1 VRWARRT
8 ATIIAVATGLVPQLP
23 AWHPPLTV
31 APPVLHRLPPPRSCS
46 CRTDATSSAAGA
58 LEVVVSGRR
67 VTVGHARLQLRGG
80 RLSPF
85 CRRWRQHLRGRR
97 HHRHCT
103 PRAATSTVQITSRYG
118 AQRKR
123 RVLRSSCSP
132 SPRCCSSTNRPRG
145 STRGWTAR
153 SCTPCGSWP
162 TTTARRGHNA
172 QRGRGGLNRSWQ
184 QLDREGGG
192 GWERRGCR
200 NWPLTPSRHSRR
212 AACGDPALRRH
223 GRHWAPTENDIP
235 LAYAP
240 LDAPTTLRRPCSSTA
255 WVSTP
260 RAPPAVVPGPVSRGV
275 AGCDGPFRT
284 RRPHPERSTAVDR
297 RRAHRRLRG
306 HRVLR
311 RRHVCLPLLSCPS
324 TCGRAATR
332 AGRRTLGSWSRPTR

>member
-192 GWERRGCR
+192 GVGAPGLPKLAIDAVKALAPSCVRR
-200 NWPLTPSRHSRR
+200 PSV
-212 AACGDPALRRH
+212 ATAWPALGTHRERH
-223 GRHWAPTENDIP
+223 TAGLCAAGCANDPEASVFVDRLGEHATGAAGSRPGTGIPRCGRVRWTVPHPAPT
-235 LAYAP
+235 
-240 LDAPTTLRRPCSSTA
+240 
-255 WVSTP
+255 
-260 RAPPAVVPGPVSRGV
+260 PG
-275 AGCDGPFRT
+275 T
-284 RRPHPERSTAVDR
+284 
-297 RRAHRRLRG
+297 
-306 HRVLR
+306 
-311 RRHVCLPLLSCPS
+311 
-324 TCGRAATR
+324 
-332 AGRRTLGSWSRPTR
+332 